1 MFLLQS
7 WNKNGFRFLES
18 HLYQDLLGFDVYSQ
32 QEVND
37 KIYEVAALTGL
48 LPYLKAYPLFL
59 PYGVQKLVE
68 LARALVSN
76 PKLLLLDEPA
86 AGLTSAEKENLKN
99 LMKAIKAKGLTVLI
113 VEHDMGVVMD
123 ISDVVTVMNFGQKI
137 AEGKPQEISANSQVI
152 EAYLGWTN
160 AQDHR
165 PYHRIW
171 PSSSASRHKPGLQ
184 RLPHCY
190 CIRS

>member
-1 MFLLQS
+1 
-7 WNKNGFRFLES
+7 
-18 HLYQDLLGFDVYSQ
+18 
-32 QEVND
+32 EVND

-137 AEGKPQEISANSQVI
+137 AEGKPQEISADPQVI
-152 EAYLGWTN
+152 EAYLGV
-160 AQDHR
+160 D
-165 PYHRIW
+165 
-171 PSSSASRHKPGLQ
+171 
-184 RLPHCY
+184 
-190 CIRS
+190 